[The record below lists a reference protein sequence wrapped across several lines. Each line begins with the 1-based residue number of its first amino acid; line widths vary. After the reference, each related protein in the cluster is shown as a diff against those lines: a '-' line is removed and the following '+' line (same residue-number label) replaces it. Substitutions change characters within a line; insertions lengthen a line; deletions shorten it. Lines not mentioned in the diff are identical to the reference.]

1 MGWLRGRRHLCF
13 HTLKSNKELRRIMDL
28 AKQFPAPVAVRDQ
41 GKAYYKFPLQSPAT
55 YPETPTCSAQQL
67 KTSFVS
73 ACAPA
78 IMSKYLLELYGN
90 FLTVHAKRFAK
101 PYTAAELIKATK
113 HFAIIDGGDDAEEDV
128 DWKFTPAYIEA
139 RDGFSLYWTC
149 TVEEPKIELFAPEAA
164 TIADSLQEATLD
176 DLPQGSTE
184 FLRLTSDSQLRER
197 RSVEEA
203 RIRAKWAQYKAEK
216 AIAKYVEKYGEFD
229 DEFLSDDDDSESDDS
244 E

>member
-1 MGWLRGRRHLCF
+1 
-13 HTLKSNKELRRIMDL
+13 MDL
-28 AKQFPAPVAVRDQ
+28 AKQFPAPIAVRDQ
-41 GKAYYKFPLQSPAT
+41 GKSYYKFNLEGVAV
-55 YPETPTCSAQQL
+55 YPEIPRCSIQQL

-78 IMSKYLLELYGN
+78 IMSKYLLEFYGH

-113 HFAIIDGGDDAEEDV
+113 HFAIIADEAAGEEDIE
-128 DWKFTPAYIEA
+128 WKFTPLNIEA
-139 RDGFSLYWTC
+139 RDGFNMYWTC
-149 TVEEPKIELFAPEAA
+149 TAEEPKIELFTGAPEVAA
-164 TIADSLQEATLD
+164 VADSLEEAALD

-197 RSVEEA
+197 RSIEEA